1 MEKNTPNNN
10 KSQLLIAVIL
20 DIFIGQNKDEKSV

>member
-10 KSQLLIAVIL
+10 QSQQLIAVI
-20 DIFIGQNKDEKSV
+20 FNFFNGRNKDEKKV